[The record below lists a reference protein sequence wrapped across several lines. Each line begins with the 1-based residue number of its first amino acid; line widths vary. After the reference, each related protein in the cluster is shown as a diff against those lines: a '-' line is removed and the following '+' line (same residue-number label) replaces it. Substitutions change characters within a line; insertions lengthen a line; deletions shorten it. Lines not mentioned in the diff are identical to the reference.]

1 MPPMNAEEMEK
12 LASKVSKLIASNQ
25 VTVFSKTYCPY
36 CTNAKNAFRKLGKE
50 FKAIELDEEKDGD
63 AIQSYLLQLTG
74 QRTVPNIFVKGKHIG
89 GCSDLLAL
97 IDAGKLEALFT

>member
-50 FKAIELDEEKDGD
+50 FKAIELDEESMF
-63 AIQSYLLQLTG
+63 IYLL
-74 QRTVPNIFVKGKHIG
+74 PHYSYYYFN
-89 GCSDLLAL
+89 
-97 IDAGKLEALFT
+97 